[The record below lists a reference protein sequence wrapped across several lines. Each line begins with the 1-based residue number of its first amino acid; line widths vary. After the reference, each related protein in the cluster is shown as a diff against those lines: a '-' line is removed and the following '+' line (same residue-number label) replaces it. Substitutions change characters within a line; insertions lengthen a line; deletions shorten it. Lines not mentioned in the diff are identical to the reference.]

1 MPKVSKESATDL
13 QDAGVAKIWQD
24 DADGYQISFISVL
37 EDADMAGLLKGLP
50 NDQCPCPHWGYV
62 LKGQIT
68 FTSAP
73 DKSETFE
80 AGDGFYVA
88 PGHTPAATAGT
99 EFLLF
104 SPAELGHEVDAQIAR
119 NVQQMQGA

>member
-13 QDAGVAKIWQD
+13 QDAGVAKSWQD
-24 DADGYQISFISVL
+24 DADGYQISFLSIL
-37 EDADMAGLLKGLP
+37 EDADMADLMKGLP

-62 LKGQIT
+62 LKGRLT
-68 FTSAP
+68 FTFS

-88 PGHTPAATAGT
+88 PGHTPSATKGT
-99 EFLLF
+99 DFVLF
-104 SPAELGHEVDAQIAR
+104 TPAELGHEVDKHILR